1 MSILSPIVPTHGKPI
16 SSALIKKTYSL
27 LIGPP
32 AHLIALMLRIAA
44 RIVSRLPGRDRE
56 KIPGS
61 WDTSDAE
68 EDEDEWDDDEDDFGI
83 PLGNNTT
90 AQNTRRVFE
99 LPDDLGR
106 SPEAEGDSW
115 EID

>member
-1 MSILSPIVPTHGKPI
+1 VPAVGKPI
-16 SSALIKKTYSL
+16 SAALIRKTYSL

-44 RIVSRLPGRDRE
+44 RIVNRLPGNTRD

-61 WDTSDAE
+61 WDSSDAGE
-68 EDEDEWDDDEDDFGI
+68 NEDEWDDDDEDDFGI
-83 PLGNNTT
+83 PLGNNTRARKVYET
-90 AQNTRRVFE
+90 
-99 LPDDLGR
+99 PDEGR
-106 SPEAEGDSW
+106 SVDFEHEGGNW